1 LLLSQD
7 LKKVQPWNQ
16 AAARCVW
23 KKEQET
29 DAGGWQVDAWR
40 AGTIQV
46 HSAASSFRPHSSFV
60 RQKVA
65 ALSSLREASVA
76 PSRKS
81 KRFWIWLAAAVVVV
95 VALLGIGAA
104 RLTRGSGIDLNKLAK
119 VTRADVARS
128 VVATGKIQPI
138 TKVEVKSK
146 ASGIVEKL
154 YVDINNQVH
163 KGQQLAQLDQQEIV
177 AQVEAQRAQLAA
189 AEANVSTYQANIE
202 QDKVNAAA
210 PDLPM
215 YKATLDRNLEMQ
227 KLGIVSRQALDDA
240 NKDYLAALTRR
251 DSAKAQIGVDAARLK
266 QARAQVLQAQA
277 SLKQLEEQLSY
288 TTIVAPMDGVIL
300 SRDVE
305 IGDAVSSILVLG
317 STATLVMTEG
327 DINQVYV
334 QGKVDEAD
342 IAHVYMSQPARIKV
356 ESFRDRVFNGKVT
369 KIAPLGVEKDNVTT
383 FEVRV
388 SIDNPGGELKANMTA
403 NAEIILDEHK
413 GVLTV
418 PESAVIYD
426 SQKKA
431 TVEVPDKKQ
440 KEGKRKVPVTVGLS
454 NGSVTEILSGLKE
467 GDSVVLQQ

>member
-1 LLLSQD
+1 MGNGIILRFWE
-7 LKKVQPWNQ
+7 VFV
-16 AAARCVW
+16 AAA
-23 KKEQET
+23 
-29 DAGGWQVDAWR
+29 
-40 AGTIQV
+40 
-46 HSAASSFRPHSSFV
+46 
-60 RQKVA
+60 
-65 ALSSLREASVA
+65 
-76 PSRKS
+76 RKS
-81 KRFWIWLAAAVVVV
+81 KRFWIWLGLGLAVVVAALV
-95 VALLGIGAA
+95 VGLVHLAHGTAIDPN
-104 RLTRGSGIDLNKLAK
+104 RLATVTRG
-119 VTRADVARS
+119 DVARS

-154 YVDINNQVH
+154 FVDINNVVH

-189 AEANVSTYQANIE
+189 AQANVATYEANIE

-215 YKATLDRNLEMQ
+215 YKATLDRNLLMQ
-227 KLGIVSRQALDDA
+227 KEGIVSRQTLDDA
-240 NKDYLAALTRR
+240 NKDYLAALTKR
-251 DSAKAQIGVDAARLK
+251 DSSKAQIGVDTARLK
-266 QARAQVLQAQA
+266 QARAQVAQNKA
-277 SLKQLEEQLSY
+277 SLNQYEEQLGY

-342 IAHVYMSQPARIKV
+342 IAHVYMAQPARIKV
-356 ESFRDRVFNGKVT
+356 ESFRDRVFKGKVT

-403 NAEIILDEHK
+403 NAEILLDEHK
-413 GVLTV
+413 NVLTV
-418 PESAVIYD
+418 PENAVIYD
-426 SQKKA
+426 NQKNA
-431 TVEVPDKKQ
+431 SVEVPDKSQ
-440 KEGKRKVPVTVGLS
+440 KEGKRKVAVKVGLS
-454 NGSVTEILSGLKE
+454 NGSVTEILSGLRE
-467 GDSVVLQQ
+467 GQQVVLQQ

>member
-1 LLLSQD
+1 M
-7 LKKVQPWNQ
+7 
-16 AAARCVW
+16 AA
-23 KKEQET
+23 K
-29 DAGGWQVDAWR
+29 
-40 AGTIQV
+40 
-46 HSAASSFRPHSSFV
+46 
-60 RQKVA
+60 
-65 ALSSLREASVA
+65 
-76 PSRKS
+76 KS
-81 KRFWIWLAAAVVVV
+81 KRFWVWIVAAAVVVV
-95 VALLGIGAA
+95 LIGGLGVKVLVKGA
-104 RLTRGSGIDLNKLAK
+104 SIDPNRLAK
-119 VTRADVARS
+119 VTRGDVARS

-154 YVDINNQVH
+154 YVDINNVVH

-177 AQVEAQRAQLAA
+177 AEVAAQKAQLAA
-189 AEANVSTYQANIE
+189 AQANVATFEANIE

-215 YKATLDRNLEMQ
+215 YKATLDRNQEMQ
-227 KLGIVSRQALDDA
+227 KLGVVSRQALDDA

-251 DSAKAQIGVDAARLK
+251 DSAKAQIGVDSARLK
-266 QARAQVLQAQA
+266 QAHAQVMQAQA
-277 SLKQLEEQLSY
+277 SLNQFEEQLGY
-288 TTIVAPMDGVIL
+288 TTILAPMDGVIL

-327 DINQVYV
+327 DTTQVYV

-342 IAHVYMSQPARIKV
+342 IAHVYMNQPARIKV

-403 NAEIILDEHK
+403 NAEILLDEHK

-418 PESAVIYD
+418 PENAVIYD
-426 SQKKA
+426 NQKHA
-431 TVEVPDKKQ
+431 SVEIPDKNQ
-440 KEGKRKVPVTVGLS
+440 KEGKRKVSITVGLS

-467 GDSVVLQQ
+467 GEQVVLQQ